1 MEFGFTE
8 EQERLRKEI
17 HDFLITALP
26 EDFEPVGY
34 AIGEEVQ
41 SFLMGLQKKAGE
53 KGYLTPGWPDEYG
66 GLGLTAIEQGI
77 VNEEQACL
85 GLRWPSYLSFNQAGP
100 AVLLFGT
107 EEQKAKFIPP
117 IARGEQIWLQAFTEP
132 EAGSD
137 EANVQLRAIKDGDD
151 YILNGQKT
159 FISHTHK
166 PDYLY
171 TLAKTADVTPKH
183 RGLSLFLIPGVS
195 PGIAYRPLPTMG
207 FGTQNEIFFDDVR
220 VSKEHLLGELNRGFY
235 HAMATFEFERAGTHW
250 AARAKRELEEF
261 VRFCKEEKRNGKP
274 LIECPEARDILAQRA
289 IEVEIIKLVGW
300 SSTWRSGEKERL
312 GPMPPSASSRFY
324 YKLFADRWVKDAID
338 ILGLFGQLKKSSKWA
353 KLAGHMECEWQD
365 TRSMHGGGTIEIY
378 KDVLARRGLGLP
390 RPPRPVTTKTEKKL

>member
-1 MEFGFTE
+1 M
-8 EQERLRKEI
+8 
-17 HDFLITALP
+17 
-26 EDFEPVGY
+26 
-34 AIGEEVQ
+34 
-41 SFLMGLQKKAGE
+41 
-53 KGYLTPGWPDEYG
+53 
-66 GLGLTAIEQGI
+66 
-77 VNEEQACL
+77 
-85 GLRWPSYLSFNQAGP
+85 
-100 AVLLFGT
+100 
-107 EEQKAKFIPP
+107 
-117 IARGEQIWLQAFTEP
+117 
-132 EAGSD
+132 
-137 EANVQLRAIKDGDD
+137 
-151 YILNGQKT
+151 
-159 FISHTHK
+159 
-166 PDYLY
+166 
-171 TLAKTADVTPKH
+171 AKTADVTPKH
-183 RGLSLFLIPGVS
+183 RGLSLFLIPGDT

-261 VRFCKEEKRNGKP
+261 VQFCKEEKRNGKP

-289 IEVEIIKLVGW
+289 VEVEIIKLVGW

-312 GPMPPSASSRFY
+312 GPAPPGASSRFY
-324 YKLFADRWVKDAID
+324 YKVFADRWVKDAMD

>member
-17 HDFLITALP
+17 HDFLINALP

-53 KGYLTPGWPDEYG
+53 KGYLTPGWPDKYG

-107 EEQKAKFIPP
+107 EEQKTKFIPP

-159 FISHTHK
+159 
-166 PDYLY
+166 
-171 TLAKTADVTPKH
+171 
-183 RGLSLFLIPGVS
+183 
-195 PGIAYRPLPTMG
+195 
-207 FGTQNEIFFDDVR
+207 
-220 VSKEHLLGELNRGFY
+220 
-235 HAMATFEFERAGTHW
+235 
-250 AARAKRELEEF
+250 
-261 VRFCKEEKRNGKP
+261 
-274 LIECPEARDILAQRA
+274 
-289 IEVEIIKLVGW
+289 
-300 SSTWRSGEKERL
+300 
-312 GPMPPSASSRFY
+312 
-324 YKLFADRWVKDAID
+324 
-338 ILGLFGQLKKSSKWA
+338 
-353 KLAGHMECEWQD
+353 
-365 TRSMHGGGTIEIY
+365 
-378 KDVLARRGLGLP
+378 
-390 RPPRPVTTKTEKKL
+390 